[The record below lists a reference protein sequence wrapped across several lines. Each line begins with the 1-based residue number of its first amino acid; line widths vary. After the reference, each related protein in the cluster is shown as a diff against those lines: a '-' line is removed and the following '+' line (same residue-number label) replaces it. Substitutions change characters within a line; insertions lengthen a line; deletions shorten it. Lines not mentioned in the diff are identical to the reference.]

1 MTRTITPRLRT
12 LVLLLLAVTGALF
25 AGAAPASA
33 HAALTG
39 SDPAQ
44 GVVVDRAPTQI
55 SLTFSEQVAMG
66 DESLRVLDPKGKPVQ
81 SGTPANVSGTTYAV
95 RLHAGLA
102 DGTYTVAYQVVSADS
117 HPVAGAYTFSIG
129 APSRTVVSSD
139 AEAGAGGG
147 AVGSLYAV
155 GRYLSYAGFIVLA
168 GGAAFVL
175 VCWRQGAGVRALQ
188 RLVVGGWLTLTA
200 ATLGLLLL
208 RGSYTSSGRLGDVL
222 DLDLLGQVL
231 QTKTGAALVSRL
243 LLLAAAALFVA
254 VLFGAYARREEEEG
268 ADEDAVAERR
278 DLGFGLAIG
287 GVVVAAG
294 LAASWAMA
302 EHASTGL
309 QPGIAMPV
317 DIVHLLAVACWF
329 GGLTALLVAPY
340 RAPTDTPLGTD
351 SVRRFSRLAFG
362 SVLALVA
369 TGIYQSW
376 RQLGSWSAFTDTRYG
391 QLLLVKLGLVA
402 VMVGLA
408 WISRRWTGRLAEG
421 GTTGPKAMTAELP
434 TAATVPTAAATAGPD
449 EAPKAAPGTQRA
461 AAQEQAPLAA
471 AVAEAGGAG
480 RTETGEAAVEATDSS
495 GTEQAAAQEEA
506 QAGTGQAS
514 TATTEPTDAAT
525 VGRVGTG
532 EAPAAALGTQRAAA
546 EEEAP
551 LAATVPA
558 SASTTEAGEAG
569 QAGTGQASTATT
581 EPTDA
586 ATAGRVGTGE
596 APAAAPG
603 TQRAAAQ
610 KQAPLA
616 AAAPAG
622 AAVAAEAGPAEG
634 DGPAEP
640 GRAAQLAR
648 QRVAVEAAR
657 RRQVRDAD
665 PGRAGLRRSV
675 LAEAG
680 VAVVLLAVTTALTQ
694 TEPGRTEQEARAATA
709 PAASSPADT
718 AGALTLDMPF
728 DTGGTNGKGLVR
740 IDLDPARVGANEMHL
755 YVQRPD
761 GRPYDIPEV
770 KVALTLKAKKIGPLP
785 VAPEHIT
792 TGHWAASGVQV
803 PIAGDW
809 EVAVTVRTS
818 DIDQVTVSK
827 NAQIG

>member
-55 SLTFSEQVAMG
+55 SLTFSEQVALG
-66 DESLRVLDPKGKPVQ
+66 DGSLRVLDPKGKPVQ
-81 SGTPANVSGTTYAV
+81 SGKPANVSGTTYAV

-129 APSRTVVSSD
+129 APSRTVVSD
-139 AEAGAGGG
+139 TGAGAGGG
-147 AVGSLYAV
+147 AVGGLYSF
-155 GRYLSYAGFIVLA
+155 GRYLSYAGFIVLV

-175 VCWRQGAGVRALQ
+175 ACWRQGAGVRALQ

-208 RGSYTSSGRLGDVL
+208 RGSYTSSGKLGDVF

-254 VLFGAYARREEEEG
+254 VLFGAYARREEEEEEG
-268 ADEDAVAERR
+268 SAEEAAAERR

-287 GVVVAAG
+287 GIVVAAG

-329 GGLTALLVAPY
+329 GGLTALLVALY
-340 RAPTDTPLGTD
+340 RAPADTPLGTD
-351 SVRRFSRLAFG
+351 AVRRFSRLAFA

-369 TGIYQSW
+369 TGVYQSW

-408 WISRRWTGRLAEG
+408 WISRRWTGRLAEQG
-421 GTTGPKAMTAELP
+421 TAE
-434 TAATVPTAAATAGPD
+434 
-449 EAPKAAPGTQRA
+449 
-461 AAQEQAPLAA
+461 
-471 AVAEAGGAG
+471 AEAGS
-480 RTETGEAAVEATDSS
+480 EATTDAPQAGARERTPLATTP
-495 GTEQAAAQEEA
+495 GTERADIPEQASVSVPVP
-506 QAGTGQAS
+506 AGT
-514 TATTEPTDAAT
+514 AT
-525 VGRVGTG
+525 
-532 EAPAAALGTQRAAA
+532 
-546 EEEAP
+546 
-551 LAATVPA
+551 
-558 SASTTEAGEAG
+558 AG
-569 QAGTGQASTATT
+569 QAGK
-581 EPTDA
+581 
-586 ATAGRVGTGE
+586 GE
-596 APAAAPG
+596 AS
-603 TQRAAAQ
+603 
-610 KQAPLA
+610 
-616 AAAPAG
+616 AG
-622 AAVAAEAGPAEG
+622 AAPSADA
-634 DGPAEP
+634 DP

-648 QRVAVEAAR
+648 QRDAIDTAR
-657 RRQVRDAD
+657 RKRLRDAD
-665 PGRAGLRRSV
+665 PNRSGLRRSV
-675 LAEAG
+675 LAEAA

-694 TEPGRTEQEARAATA
+694 TEPGRTEQEARAASA

-718 AGALTLDMPF
+718 SGALTLDMPF
-728 DTGGTNGKGLVR
+728 DTGGKNGKGLVR
-740 IDLDPARVGANEMHL
+740 IDLDPARVGTNEMHL

-792 TGHWAASGVQV
+792 TGHWASSGVQV
-803 PIAGDW
+803 PMAGDW